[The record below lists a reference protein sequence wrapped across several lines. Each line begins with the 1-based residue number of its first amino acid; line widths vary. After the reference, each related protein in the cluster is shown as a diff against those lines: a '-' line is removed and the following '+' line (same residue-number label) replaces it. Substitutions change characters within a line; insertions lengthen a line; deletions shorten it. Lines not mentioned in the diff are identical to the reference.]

1 MRRGRHSVEHDLGVG
16 DLTRTSAEPSTE
28 TWVRVIGNPNVSKA
42 GSSSAFALIP
52 PSTTTVAPIIDNSL
66 LMHTS
71 VQSLRRLSSKAR
83 DEFGYTAP
91 GTSQYVGQHLN
102 AIQPHITFVCGR
114 IDFACPSVR
123 ASDIDVNHPLS
134 GAVAKTLTHT
144 EGEMKQLLKIAAAPA
159 AADVRVGLGCDGDT
173 GRREPGRVLPRGIRF
188 GRNTSLDNG
197 AMSGGG
203 LRTQRRLCARS
214 VPAQQQ
220 QRLCLS
226 AKAPACES
234 VRHPLVYQ

>member
-1 MRRGRHSVEHDLGVG
+1 M
-16 DLTRTSAEPSTE
+16 
-28 TWVRVIGNPNVSKA
+28 
-42 GSSSAFALIP
+42 
-52 PSTTTVAPIIDNSL
+52 
-66 LMHTS
+66 
-71 VQSLRRLSSKAR
+71 
-83 DEFGYTAP
+83 
-91 GTSQYVGQHLN
+91 
-102 AIQPHITFVCGR
+102 CGR

-134 GAVAKTLTHT
+134 GEVAKHTHT

-188 GRNTSLDNG
+188 GRNTSLQLRDNG

-226 AKAPACES
+226 AKAPACEERQASSCESIGFYFPRNDFGS
-234 VRHPLVYQ
+234 VAWHCKSRQEADQSHRLKKREANHGK

>member
-28 TWVRVIGNPNVSKA
+28 TWVCVIGNPNVSKA

-91 GTSQYVGQHLN
+91 EPLKMSVNSQTQFNLISLSCVGGSIWL
-102 AIQPHITFVCGR
+102 
-114 IDFACPSVR
+114 VR
-123 ASDIDVNHPLS
+123 AF
-134 GAVAKTLTHT
+134 
-144 EGEMKQLLKIAAAPA
+144 
-159 AADVRVGLGCDGDT
+159 
-173 GRREPGRVLPRGIRF
+173 VLAI
-188 GRNTSLDNG
+188 
-197 AMSGGG
+197 
-203 LRTQRRLCARS
+203 
-214 VPAQQQ
+214 
-220 QRLCLS
+220 
-226 AKAPACES
+226 
-234 VRHPLVYQ
+234 